1 MMYAKFAAVYD
12 ALMADIPY
20 GDYVQLIETALGT
33 AAEKKILDVACGTG
47 ILSVL
52 LAEQGAHVTGI
63 DLSEEMLAV
72 AAKRADERSLA
83 IEFCHQAMQ
92 NLKVS
97 GSFDAAIIPIDSL
110 NYLESEQDVLDTFQ
124 GIRRILRPGG
134 LLLFDVH
141 SVFKTDIIFQEG
153 PFTYDSRAISYIW
166 ETESGSEP
174 HSVHSELAFFVR
186 GTDGRYDRFDEE
198 HDQRTFPIMT
208 YAELL
213 EQSGFTIERI
223 FADWEDEAPEDES
236 ERIFFQA
243 RK

>member
-1 MMYAKFAAVYD
+1 MMYSKFAAVYD
-12 ALMADIPY
+12 ELMADIPY
-20 GDYVQLIETALGT
+20 GDYVQLIEAAIGT
-33 AAEKKILDVACGTG
+33 AADKKILDVACGTG

-52 LAEQGAHVTGI
+52 LAEQGALVTGI
-63 DLSEEMLAV
+63 DLSEDMLTV
-72 AAKRADERSLA
+72 ARKRAAERSLA
-83 IEFCHQAMQ
+83 IDFHHQAMQ
-92 NLKVS
+92 RMDVPEM
-97 GSFDAAIIPIDSL
+97 FDAAVIPIDSL
-110 NYLESEQDVLDTFQ
+110 NYLETEQDVLDTFS
-124 GIRRILRPGG
+124 GILRILRPGG

-153 PFTYDSRAISYIW
+153 PFTYDSRFISYIW
-166 ETESGSEP
+166 ETEPGEEP

-186 GTDGRYDRFDEE
+186 GSDGRYDRFDEV

-213 EQSGFTIERI
+213 ERCGFTIERI